1 MKFSCFPGRRNFVPP
16 LVTFYF
22 VQYTAGSCTLKDQV
36 IHRDNRVGNILNN
49 VVVVVVVVVHVYFPR
64 DGPEEKNKKR
74 EFVTRR
80 FDECEMEFKQKN
92 K

>member
-1 MKFSCFPGRRNFVPP
+1 LFNIPQSPA
-16 LVTFYF
+16 L
-22 VQYTAGSCTLKDQV
+22 LKDQV

-49 VVVVVVVVVHVYFPR
+49 VVVVVVVHVYFPR

-80 FDECEMEFKQKN
+80 FDECEMEFKQKKIN
-92 K
+92 KENCCAVCRIVDS